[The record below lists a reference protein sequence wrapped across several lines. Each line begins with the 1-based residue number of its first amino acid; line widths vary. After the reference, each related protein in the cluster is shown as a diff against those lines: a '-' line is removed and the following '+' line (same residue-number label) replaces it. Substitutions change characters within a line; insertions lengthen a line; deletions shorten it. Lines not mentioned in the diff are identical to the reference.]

1 MLKQGFSHTHCSVFT
16 FTLRT
21 FAVVFASYLKAS
33 VCPFSRYTLNILG
46 THSRRC
52 PWAPQKCYCVPSH
65 LALPNLEPH
74 QVRDSFLA
82 FGNFLKDTL
91 ALSRNMHGIC
101 SIDWVKARM
110 FPGSAFSTPREFPG
124 SEVLL
129 LENWPSRELSPFGD
143 GRTQLKIAS
152 QRERE
157 LEFLSTDFL

>member
-21 FAVVFASYLKAS
+21 FAVVLASYLKAS

-46 THSRRC
+46 THSRRS
-52 PWAPQKCYCVPSH
+52 PSAPQKCYCVPSH

-91 ALSRNMHGIC
+91 AMTRNMHGSC
-101 SIDWVKARM
+101 SIDWGKARM
-110 FPGSAFSTPREFPG
+110 CWG
-124 SEVLL
+124 SEFSFLASRTGVPTLPCIPCPLL
-129 LENWPSRELSPFGD
+129 CFHEQAHFCLQAPIPF
-143 GRTQLKIAS
+143 
-152 QRERE
+152 
-157 LEFLSTDFL
+157 